1 MADVIVEGTVKAKKS
16 YWNTDKTMIYSAF
29 TVAVQ
34 QTFKG
39 STYTYIDIISQG
51 GIVGDRAIEVYP
63 GFNPEIASKGI
74 FFVKIQSPH
83 SSQLIQ
89 TIPFAGP
96 QSHILYD
103 NQGIISDP
111 FLPIQSV
118 NVILKQISLFTGS
131 PYKQFIKPSIQDK
144 QEKTLAASISSI
156 NPTNAAAGIGTV
168 LTINGSG
175 FGTSYSGS
183 ANVEFKNSDDGGST
197 WISALASN
205 IVSWNDAQIQVK
217 IPTKSGTG
225 VVKVTAKDGTVANS
239 SLALTINYNAL
250 NTTFNNNHYRFWLS
264 NQDNMGGHT
273 LTFNDAFGADPT
285 SAVKRALQSWRC
297 GSFVNFKIATNTST
311 VNTFSN
317 DGINIIAFNDAALP
331 AGALGVTYNYFASC
345 ANNQW
350 YNDGFDMLFRVIP
363 GAGWNFGPGATSG
376 NKYDFETVVLHELGH
391 AHQLGHVINNSYVM
405 HYAVGTNTDKRT
417 LSTVSDIAGGADI
430 VDFSIA
436 NKPCGPQLMT
446 KLNASNCEL
455 GLPPSADFS
464 TNTIAGCSPL
474 QVSFQDNS
482 TSNPTLWAWDIDN
495 NGTIDYTTKN
505 PVHTYIN
512 SGNYSVKLTA
522 TNSNGSH
529 SVIKNN
535 AITVY
540 NQPMAFG
547 KGYYR
552 ICSGQTATLANSPS
566 ASGGTPPYIY
576 SWSPINGLSNPA
588 IANPTLL
595 CTFPETRIYTLT
607 VTDALGCS
615 SIARDTIFPYLKLQ
629 INAGVD
635 QSVCKGSIINLG
647 GSPTASSGYPPYQY
661 SWFPVTGMN
670 NPTDANPTIIVNQSE
685 TYICTVT
692 DINNC
697 AVKDTIIISM
707 NPPVSV
713 QAGQDVKVCKGT
725 LVTLGGNPTAQGG
738 TAPITFQWTPSTGLT
753 NPSSANPSLTVQQSA
768 SYICTVIDGKGCIKK
783 DTISII
789 MNPELIV
796 QSSPDQTICE
806 GNTVLIGG
814 NSIVNG
820 GTPPYQY
827 SWSPIQGLSSSIISQ
842 PLARP
847 LSSTTYILT
856 VTDAENCVKND
867 TINVKV
873 DNIAKPTIS
882 VKGNTIICES
892 DSVQLEIIG
901 DYAEYEWSN
910 GQKTKT
916 IKVGKNGSFY
926 SKCTASNGCFRVS
939 DTVKVTVLPVPIVE
953 VSGPKSV
960 CINTSATYS
969 VPKQNGIITEWSV
982 TGGTIISGKNSESL
996 IVQWASSN
1004 GRIAVVRKQTVCS
1017 AQSTVDIAVGELEKP
1032 IIALLDNIQPCIGNT
1047 VILKAPKG
1055 YAVYLWSNGSNK
1067 DTIHINN
1074 NGIFTVQVWDEN
1086 DCTKKSDSF
1095 FVKFNEIPVKPNI
1108 IRIQDT
1114 LFASISNKY
1123 QWYKNQQILDGE
1135 TKQFLKV
1142 LNSGAYQVY
1151 IQDTN
1156 LCGNISEEYAFD
1168 VSGISKN
1175 IVNNQGVTLYQS
1187 SENELYISHQFRLP
1201 VIITIIDALGRELIQ
1216 NTYHDN
1222 EITLSIHG
1230 FVSGLYS
1237 LIFWDGSN
1245 ISTSVFIK
1253 K

>member
-1 MADVIVEGTVKAKKS
+1 
-16 YWNTDKTMIYSAF
+16 
-29 TVAVQ
+29 
-34 QTFKG
+34 
-39 STYTYIDIISQG
+39 
-51 GIVGDRAIEVYP
+51 
-63 GFNPEIASKGI
+63 
-74 FFVKIQSPH
+74 
-83 SSQLIQ
+83 
-89 TIPFAGP
+89 
-96 QSHILYD
+96 
-103 NQGIISDP
+103 
-111 FLPIQSV
+111 
-118 NVILKQISLFTGS
+118 
-131 PYKQFIKPSIQDK
+131 
-144 QEKTLAASISSI
+144 
-156 NPTNAAAGIGTV
+156 
-168 LTINGSG
+168 
-175 FGTSYSGS
+175 
-183 ANVEFKNSDDGGST
+183 
-197 WISALASN
+197 
-205 IVSWNDAQIQVK
+205 
-217 IPTKSGTG
+217 
-225 VVKVTAKDGTVANS
+225 
-239 SLALTINYNAL
+239 
-250 NTTFNNNHYRFWLS
+250 
-264 NQDNMGGHT
+264 
-273 LTFNDAFGADPT
+273 
-285 SAVKRALQSWRC
+285 
-297 GSFVNFKIATNTST
+297 
-311 VNTFSN
+311 
-317 DGINIIAFNDAALP
+317 
-331 AGALGVTYNYFASC
+331 
-345 ANNQW
+345 
-350 YNDGFDMLFRVIP
+350 MLFRVIP

-455 GLPPSADFS
+455 GLPPSADF
-464 TNTIAGCSPL
+464 TANTIAGCSPL

-482 TSNPTLWAWDIDN
+482 TSNPISWAWDIDN

-505 PVHTYIN
+505 PIHTYIN

-522 TNSNGSH
+522 INSNGSH

-535 AITVY
+535 VITVY
-540 NQPMAFG
+540 NQPTAFG

-552 ICSGQTATLANSPS
+552 ICSGQTATLANSTA
-566 ASGGTPPYIY
+566 ASGGTPPYQY
-576 SWSPINGLSNPA
+576 SWSPINGLSNPS

-635 QSVCKGSIINLG
+635 QSICKGSIINLG

-713 QAGQDVKVCKGT
+713 QAGQDIKVCKGT
-725 LVTLGGNPTAQGG
+725 IVTLGGNPTAQGG

-753 NPSSANPSLTVQQSA
+753 NPNSANPSLTVQQSA

-796 QSSPDQTICE
+796 PSSLDQTICE
-806 GNTVLIGG
+806 GNSVLIGG

-820 GTPPYQY
+820 GTPPYTY

-867 TINVKV
+867 TINVNV
-873 DNIAKPTIS
+873 DKIAKPTIS

-910 GQKTKT
+910 GQKTKS

-926 SKCTASNGCFRVS
+926 SKCTASNGCIRVS
-939 DTVKVTVLPVPIVE
+939 DTVKVIVLPVPIVE

-969 VPKQNGIITEWSV
+969 VPKQNGVTTEWSV

-1032 IIALLDNIQPCIGNT
+1032 VIALLDNIQPCIGNT

-1074 NGIFTVQVWDEN
+1074 SGIFTVQVWDEN
-1086 DCTKKSDSF
+1086 DCTKKSDTF
-1095 FVKFNEIPVKPNI
+1095 FVQFNELPVKPNI

-1114 LFASISNKY
+1114 LFASISHKY

-1135 TKQFLKV
+1135 TKQFIKV
-1142 LNSGAYQVY
+1142 LNSGDYQVY

-1156 LCGNISEEYAFD
+1156 LCGNISEEYALD

-1175 IVNNQGVTLYQS
+1175 IDNNHGIKLYQS
-1187 SENELYISHQFRLP
+1187 SDNELHISHQFRLP
-1201 VIITIIDALGRELIQ
+1201 VIITIIDALGRELTQ
-1216 NTYHDN
+1216 NTYNDN
-1222 EITLSIHG
+1222 EITLSLHG

-1237 LIFWDGSN
+1237 LLFWDGSN

-1253 K
+1253 R

>member
-1 MADVIVEGTVKAKKS
+1 
-16 YWNTDKTMIYSAF
+16 
-29 TVAVQ
+29 
-34 QTFKG
+34 
-39 STYTYIDIISQG
+39 
-51 GIVGDRAIEVYP
+51 
-63 GFNPEIASKGI
+63 
-74 FFVKIQSPH
+74 
-83 SSQLIQ
+83 
-89 TIPFAGP
+89 
-96 QSHILYD
+96 
-103 NQGIISDP
+103 
-111 FLPIQSV
+111 
-118 NVILKQISLFTGS
+118 
-131 PYKQFIKPSIQDK
+131 
-144 QEKTLAASISSI
+144 
-156 NPTNAAAGIGTV
+156 
-168 LTINGSG
+168 
-175 FGTSYSGS
+175 
-183 ANVEFKNSDDGGST
+183 
-197 WISALASN
+197 
-205 IVSWNDAQIQVK
+205 
-217 IPTKSGTG
+217 
-225 VVKVTAKDGTVANS
+225 
-239 SLALTINYNAL
+239 
-250 NTTFNNNHYRFWLS
+250 
-264 NQDNMGGHT
+264 
-273 LTFNDAFGADPT
+273 
-285 SAVKRALQSWRC
+285 
-297 GSFVNFKIATNTST
+297 
-311 VNTFSN
+311 
-317 DGINIIAFNDAALP
+317 
-331 AGALGVTYNYFASC
+331 
-345 ANNQW
+345 
-350 YNDGFDMLFRVIP
+350 MLFRVIP

-455 GLPPSADFS
+455 GLPPSADF
-464 TNTIAGCSPL
+464 TANTIAGCSPL

-482 TSNPTLWAWDIDN
+482 TSNPISWAWDIDN

-522 TNSNGSH
+522 INSNGSH

-535 AITVY
+535 VITVY

-552 ICSGQTATLANSPS
+552 ICSGQTATLANSTA
-566 ASGGTPPYIY
+566 ASGGTPPYQY

-615 SIARDTIFPYLKLQ
+615 SVARDTIFPYLKLQ

-635 QSVCKGSIINLG
+635 QSICKGSIINLG

-713 QAGQDVKVCKGT
+713 QAGQDIKVCKGT
-725 LVTLGGNPTAQGG
+725 IVTLGGNPTAQGG

-753 NPSSANPSLTVQQSA
+753 NPNSANPSLTVQQSA

-796 QSSPDQTICE
+796 QSSLDQTICE
-806 GNTVLIGG
+806 GNSVLIGG
-814 NSIVNG
+814 NSIANG

-867 TINVKV
+867 TINVNV
-873 DNIAKPTIS
+873 DKIAKPTIS

-910 GQKTKT
+910 GQKTKS

-926 SKCTASNGCFRVS
+926 SKCTASNGCIRVS
-939 DTVKVTVLPVPIVE
+939 DTVKVIVLPVPIVE

-969 VPKQNGIITEWSV
+969 VPKQNGVTTEWSV
-982 TGGTIISGKNSESL
+982 TGGTIISGINSESL

-1032 IIALLDNIQPCIGNT
+1032 VIALLDNIQPCIGNT

-1067 DTIHINN
+1067 DTIHIDNS
-1074 NGIFTVQVWDEN
+1074 GIFTVQVWDEN
-1086 DCTKKSDSF
+1086 DCTKKSDTF
-1095 FVKFNEIPVKPNI
+1095 FVQFNELPVKPNI

-1114 LFASISNKY
+1114 LFASISHKY

-1135 TKQFLKV
+1135 TKQFIKV
-1142 LNSGAYQVY
+1142 LNSGDYQVY

-1175 IVNNQGVTLYQS
+1175 IDNNHGIKLYQS
-1187 SENELYISHQFRLP
+1187 SDNELHISHQFRLP

-1216 NTYHDN
+1216 NKYNDN
-1222 EITLSIHG
+1222 EITLSLHG

-1253 K
+1253 R

>member
-1 MADVIVEGTVKAKKS
+1 M
-16 YWNTDKTMIYSAF
+16 
-29 TVAVQ
+29 
-34 QTFKG
+34 
-39 STYTYIDIISQG
+39 
-51 GIVGDRAIEVYP
+51 
-63 GFNPEIASKGI
+63 
-74 FFVKIQSPH
+74 
-83 SSQLIQ
+83 
-89 TIPFAGP
+89 
-96 QSHILYD
+96 
-103 NQGIISDP
+103 
-111 FLPIQSV
+111 
-118 NVILKQISLFTGS
+118 
-131 PYKQFIKPSIQDK
+131 
-144 QEKTLAASISSI
+144 
-156 NPTNAAAGIGTV
+156 
-168 LTINGSG
+168 
-175 FGTSYSGS
+175 
-183 ANVEFKNSDDGGST
+183 
-197 WISALASN
+197 
-205 IVSWNDAQIQVK
+205 
-217 IPTKSGTG
+217 
-225 VVKVTAKDGTVANS
+225 
-239 SLALTINYNAL
+239 
-250 NTTFNNNHYRFWLS
+250 
-264 NQDNMGGHT
+264 
-273 LTFNDAFGADPT
+273 
-285 SAVKRALQSWRC
+285 
-297 GSFVNFKIATNTST
+297 
-311 VNTFSN
+311 
-317 DGINIIAFNDAALP
+317 
-331 AGALGVTYNYFASC
+331 
-345 ANNQW
+345 
-350 YNDGFDMLFRVIP
+350 
-363 GAGWNFGPGATSG
+363 
-376 NKYDFETVVLHELGH
+376 
-391 AHQLGHVINNSYVM
+391 
-405 HYAVGTNTDKRT
+405 TNTDKRK

-455 GLPPSADFS
+455 GLPPIADFT

-529 SVIKNN
+529 SIIKNN
-535 AITVY
+535 VITVY

-566 ASGGTPPYIY
+566 ASGGTPPYTY

-725 LVTLGGNPTAQGG
+725 IVTLGGNPTAQGG

-796 QSSPDQTICE
+796 QSLPDQSICE
-806 GNTVLIGG
+806 GNSVLIGG

-901 DYAEYEWSN
+901 DYTEYEWSN

-926 SKCTASNGCFRVS
+926 SKCTASNGCIRVS
-939 DTVKVTVLPVPIVE
+939 DTVKVIVLPVPIVE
-953 VSGPKSV
+953 ISGPKSV
-960 CINTSATYS
+960 CINTSANYS

-1032 IIALLDNIQPCIGNT
+1032 IIALFDNIQPCIGNT

-1156 LCGNISEEYAFD
+1156 LCGNISEEYAID

-1222 EITLSIHG
+1222 EITLSLHG

-1253 K
+1253 R